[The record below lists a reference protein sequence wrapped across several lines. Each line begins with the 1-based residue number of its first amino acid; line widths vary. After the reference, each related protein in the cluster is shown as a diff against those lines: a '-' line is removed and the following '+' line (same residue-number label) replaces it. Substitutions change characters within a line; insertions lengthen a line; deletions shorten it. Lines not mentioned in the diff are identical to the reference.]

1 MGLAL
6 IVSSCTEAV
15 SDDSSHARGEVVIS
29 LRQDAGTR
37 SEETADA
44 LPDIGEFVV
53 EVTETSTD
61 RLFYRKKYADA
72 ADQKIALNAGEHRLF
87 AYYGEPDGAGFN
99 SFYYSADVPFEI
111 TPGEVVGIEAVAR
124 LSNVKVAVSFGP
136 YLAHDHEDYYAK
148 IIPSAGKEITFAKT
162 EDRCAYV
169 PVGEVAL
176 ALYVHVQ
183 GKWMYYV
190 TAPVAC
196 EAGELVTFNVDTE
209 RFGQM
214 GAIEIVI
221 DDGVQELVKEF
232 KVPAEAAPQ
241 DGPSIAVGGF
251 AEDGVFMTC
260 EADDTAFKGYKA
272 DIVSMGGLRSCVLRI
287 ESGYLPGV
295 PSEVDLVTVDDQTK
309 AALEAVGLR
318 FMNNMADQRLS
329 YVDFSGMI
337 SYLAQKVPYNSGTS
351 SSCARFSLAVTDKYG
366 KSAQTKEYV
375 MKIEKSE
382 AEIVFNEY
390 DVYATKLLAP
400 TLNVTKG
407 DPSKYVL
414 KVRKESDILNKSLMT
429 IEPVSVKGKNVI
441 FPDLS
446 GLSGGTA
453 YRMWAVYNGNSYNVT
468 SQKTF
473 TTEKAWQFPNSG
485 FEEWTEFEHE
495 LERSLSSSVY
505 YYWHKPY
512 SGTQYWDVNAKA
524 SMPSSSYA
532 AANPNVKCF
541 PCAGR
546 STDRYSGSYSALI
559 LVVNVGK
566 MNTDNDILAGNTTHI
581 GQLFIGSADDS
592 GNPTYGTV
600 ACQSRPSALKF
611 HYKYVSKSDS
621 KFSAEL
627 TLNGSEGVLASGS
640 VTGGSASYWTEM
652 TIPLEYMSE
661 KLRPVDVSLK
671 FISTTTDV
679 GVNTKTSIEYNGGT
693 YTGHFGPQLRIDNL
707 RLIYE

>member
-241 DGPSIAVGGF
+241 DGPSVTVSGF
-251 AEDGVFMTC
+251 AEDNRFVTY
-260 EADDTAFKGYKA
+260 EADKTPYKGYKA
-272 DIVSMGGLRSCVLRI
+272 DIVSMGGLKSCVLKIDSRNI
-287 ESGYLPGV
+287 PGV
-295 PSEVDLVTVDDQTK
+295 PSEVDLVTVDEQTK
-309 AALEAVGLR
+309 AALGAVGFR
-318 FMNNMADQRLS
+318 FMEDMSGKRLA
-329 YVDFSGMI
+329 YVDFSGLVKHM
-337 SYLAQKVPYNSGTS
+337 ARNVPYYPGYEESW
-351 SSCARFSLAVTDKYG
+351 AKLSLAVTDAYG
-366 KSAQTKEYV
+366 RSAESVQYTLAL
-375 MKIEKSE
+375 EKSE
-382 AEIVFNEY
+382 AEISYNDY
-390 DVYATKLLAP
+390 DIYATKLLAP
-400 TLNVTKG
+400 MINVTKG

-414 KVRKESDILNKSLMT
+414 KVKKESDALNESLMT

-441 FPDLS
+441 FPDLA
-446 GLSGGTA
+446 GLSGGTG

-485 FEEWTEFEHE
+485 FEQWTEFKHTF
-495 LERSLSSSVY
+495 ERSLASSVD

-512 SGTQYWDVNAKA
+512 SGTQYWDVNAKI
-524 SMPSSSYA
+524 SMPQDGLA
-532 AANPNVKCF
+532 ATNPNVKCF

-559 LVVNVGK
+559 FVVNVGAW
-566 MNTDNDILAGNTTHI
+566 NTDNTAVETSYI

-611 HYKYVSKSDS
+611 HYKYVSKSSS

-640 VTGGSASYWTEM
+640 VNGDAASSWTEM
-652 TIPLEYMSE
+652 TIPLTYTSE
-661 KLRPVDVSLK
+661 KIRPTDISLK